1 MLGLSTRCST
11 DHTRRN
17 LHLPHSL
24 SRLSRCLVTEGGAAT
39 KAGVR
44 AGDIVVSLNGAGPL
58 KYADLIAVIG
68 TAGRPVSLGFTRP
81 ASGAGD
87 VSGTSG
93 VVSSHAGTNGARG
106 SSVGEGPL
114 RRMQDLARRRA
125 NEIGGNS
132 WVSQVTSYGK
142 RLTRLNP
149 LGRERTWRIS
159 RNDILQDTKLPLW
172 RA

>member
-11 DHTRRN
+11 NHTQRN
-17 LHLPHSL
+17 LLRSL

-68 TAGRPVSLGFTRP
+68 TVGRPVSLGFTRP

-93 VVSSHAGTNGARG
+93 VVSSGAGNNGARG
-106 SSVGEGPL
+106 SGVSEGPL
-114 RRMQDLARRRA
+114 RRMQDLARRKA
-125 NEIGGNS
+125 NDIGGNS
-132 WVSQVTSYGK
+132 WVSQAVN
-142 RLTRLNP
+142 L
-149 LGRERTWRIS
+149 LGRERT
-159 RNDILQDTKLPLW
+159 
-172 RA
+172 